1 VGYSKIQESVSD
13 LFVVLTISLS
23 LGDVQKL
30 QVTIHKLS
38 KRSIE
43 FDLVGVDAPI
53 ANALR
58 RILIAEVRVGNFIFK
73 LCGHWLTSNPGPDSC
88 DRICLCVEQYLC
100 HGG

>member
-1 VGYSKIQESVSD
+1 VGFSKIQKSVSD

-23 LGDVQKL
+23 LRHAQKL
-30 QVTIHKLS
+30 EVTIHKLS
-38 KRSIE
+38 KRSVE

-58 RILIAEVRVGNFIFK
+58 RILIAEVRVRISN
-73 LCGHWLTSNPGPDSC
+73 LCGHGLKLNTGPDSC
-88 DRICLCVEQYLC
+88 DRIRLRMEQYLC

>member
-1 VGYSKIQESVSD
+1 MGFNKIQESVSD

-23 LGDVQKL
+23 LGNAQKL
-30 QVTIHKLS
+30 EVTIHKLS

-58 RILIAEVRVGNFIFK
+58 RILIAEVRVGISK
-73 LCGHWLTSNPGPDSC
+73 LCGHGLRLNPGPDSC
-88 DRICLCVEQYLC
+88 DRICLRMEQYLR